1 VRLDKKQAHSRLL
14 RDQAFGELL
23 FIKMLE
29 RAHEYEE
36 VLVLHLINN
45 SELRLASVLLRLAG
59 YYSDHH

>member
-1 VRLDKKQAHSRLL
+1 
-14 RDQAFGELL
+14 
-23 FIKMLE
+23 MLE